1 MGDQIKTK
9 TQAEAVIYDIMDYI
23 TDHDL
28 KPGDRLPSEREL
40 AEMFHVGRPAIREA
54 SRALCVM
61 SVIEIR
67 QNSGMYIAS
76 FDGKSKLDYF
86 KIHMQAGKFTSQEL
100 FELRL
105 MLETECIGM
114 AATKITDEQL
124 EHIRQTITGASI
136 DDPEAFSAA
145 DIEMHKTIYM
155 ATGNLP
161 LQLIMETINGWN
173 VENRQYTNSFV
184 EVRRIVQRDHVDIY
198 CALQHRDPE
207 SCRKSMRQHIL
218 HLQKIDDISR
228 NALQQ
233 SYSNLLASST
243 WAYQDPGIVS

>member
-1 MGDQIKTK
+1 MDLNKLGFDTLALHAGFSGDACEGSTEVPIHQTSAYRFRS
-9 TQAEAVIYDIMDYI
+9 TQHA
-23 TDHDL
+23 
-28 KPGDRLPSEREL
+28 
-40 AEMFHVGRPAIREA
+40 
-54 SRALCVM
+54 
-61 SVIEIR
+61 
-67 QNSGMYIAS
+67 
-76 FDGKSKLDYF
+76 
-86 KIHMQAGKFTSQEL
+86 QEL